1 MERQHIWTNNHQC
14 RLACSFFLHVTN
26 LGVEWLMY
34 LLFEPLD
41 TLSHRPSERQ
51 SSKIEFILRNYLWF
65 IYQKIVGDTY
75 LSIWHGV
82 YVRWGSH
89 NPRNHV
95 SIPHSWCLNSAL
107 GINADKAHDNLTSPF
122 CFPIFCWYSTTI
134 ANKTPEITQREL
146 TSPTIP
152 ISNLPFPLWLA
163 KRSLHS
169 PEIITL
175 HSPQRTPRP
184 LPLKPTCWNDLLA
197 TWYNR
202 GLIGPFS
209 SSFSQLSR
217 LLLSDPNYIV
227 SIVAMGL
234 KICWT
239 AALRLCFYS
248 THTHRVTLFFLFFF
262 KKENVPLVCF
272 ILICA
277 LRYQGGI

>member
-1 MERQHIWTNNHQC
+1 MPETCLGCQC
-14 RLACSFFLHVTN
+14 
-26 LGVEWLMY
+26 W
-34 LLFEPLD
+34 
-41 TLSHRPSERQ
+41 Q
-51 SSKIEFILRNYLWF
+51 S
-65 IYQKIVGDTY
+65 
-75 LSIWHGV
+75 
-82 YVRWGSH
+82 
-89 NPRNHV
+89 
-95 SIPHSWCLNSAL
+95 
-107 GINADKAHDNLTSPF
+107 HDNLTSPF

-248 THTHRVTLFFLFFF
+248 ACHTHAHTQSNFVLFFSFL
-262 KKENVPLVCF
+262 KKKNVSLVYF